1 MYKWYDSEKQTLQAL
16 NDELMN
22 SETQK
27 LLAATSLSRK
37 LKEKNWRD
45 EAKKKL
51 EKLKKSKECKVKKE
65 KMVEEKARLESL
77 LSESK
82 KKLEAL

>member
-1 MYKWYDSEKQTLQAL
+1 MWK
-16 NDELMN
+16 
-22 SETQK
+22 ETDK
-27 LLAATSLSRK
+27 
-37 LKEKNWRD
+37 
-45 EAKKKL
+45 AKKKL